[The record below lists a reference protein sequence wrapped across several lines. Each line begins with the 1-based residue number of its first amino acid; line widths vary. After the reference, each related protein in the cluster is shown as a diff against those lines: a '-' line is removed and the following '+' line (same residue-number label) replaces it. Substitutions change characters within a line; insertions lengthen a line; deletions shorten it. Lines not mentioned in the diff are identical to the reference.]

1 VAEISERRAPGHG
14 LGAEHP
20 QCDKMQ
26 LAFILLFFAV
36 WGIDSASFFVL
47 GYSAVVGFIPL
58 LVRLLLAITSL
69 SFGLLLVRKSHSAV
83 FGESH
88 DQLRLLDTGVY
99 GRICHPMYLGTLLVL
114 LAFFFAIPSLLSLA
128 VWIAFF
134 IFFDKMATYEEKDL
148 AKIVG
153 QDYAAYKK
161 RVPKWLPRLTH
172 SRR

>member
-1 VAEISERRAPGHG
+1 
-14 LGAEHP
+14 
-20 QCDKMQ
+20 M
-26 LAFILLFFAV
+26 
-36 WGIDSASFFVL
+36 
-47 GYSAVVGFIPL
+47 
-58 LVRLLLAITSL
+58 
-69 SFGLLLVRKSHSAV
+69 
-83 FGESH
+83 
-88 DQLRLLDTGVY
+88 
-99 GRICHPMYLGTLLVL
+99 